1 VDNLGYLFAVFGI
14 VWAVLFIYI
23 LVLIN
28 GQKKLKKE
36 IQTLN
41 ERIKGKV

>member
-1 VDNLGYLFAVFGI
+1 MDNLGYLFAVFGI